1 MSASAA
7 AAASGADAAPS
18 TSLEVHGK
26 QEEEEVDLDSSLIWA
41 IRYLECDAVEEM
53 LSEGA
58 SICASASVCMHAG
71 VYRRGDRELGALSL
85 QPLTSPV
92 PSQRG

>member
-1 MSASAA
+1 MVAA
-7 AAASGADAAPS
+7 AVAKAADAVPS

-58 SICASASVCMHAG
+58 NMCG
-71 VYRRGDRELGALSL
+71 LLPLSTCTQGCIDAAIGSL
-85 QPLTSPV
+85 VL
-92 PSQRG
+92 

>member
-1 MSASAA
+1 MGGKTLDVCEAVLMAA
-7 AAASGADAAPS
+7 AVAKATDAVPS

-58 SICASASVCMHAG
+58 NMCGLCLCLHA
-71 VYRRGDRELGALSL
+71 RRG
-85 QPLTSPV
+85 V
-92 PSQRG
+92 

>member
-1 MSASAA
+1 MAEP
-7 AAASGADAAPS
+7 AAPSTSTS
-18 TSLEVHGK
+18 TSLEVHDK

-58 SICASASVCMHAG
+58 DILH
-71 VYRRGDRELGALSL
+71 RGQHTHGCI
-85 QPLTSPV
+85 
-92 PSQRG
+92 

>member
-1 MSASAA
+1 MGHPQRGEIRVTLRIECLPPAA
-7 AAASGADAAPS
+7 LMARAAEAAPPS

-58 SICASASVCMHAG
+58 NI
-71 VYRRGDRELGALSL
+71 
-85 QPLTSPV
+85 
-92 PSQRG
+92 

>member
-1 MSASAA
+1 MTAA
-7 AAASGADAAPS
+7 AARAAEAAPPS

-26 QEEEEVDLDSSLIWA
+26 KEEEEVDLDSSLIWA

-58 SICASASVCMHAG
+58 NI
-71 VYRRGDRELGALSL
+71 
-85 QPLTSPV
+85 
-92 PSQRG
+92 

>member
-1 MSASAA
+1 LSMADNIMTFRYVVKEVAIEEGVRATFMPKPFSDQAGSAA
-7 AAASGADAAPS
+7 LMARAAEAAPPS

-58 SICASASVCMHAG
+58 NI
-71 VYRRGDRELGALSL
+71 
-85 QPLTSPV
+85 
-92 PSQRG
+92 